1 MIKHLKGNLFFYIG
15 IIVFSLILL
24 AEHLLAE
31 HLSLIDMDIAGFLK
45 GVGCGLILGGVIN
58 FITKKIK
65 Q

>member
-24 AEHLLAE
+24 AEY
-31 HLSLIDMDIAGFLK
+31 LSLIDTDSASLLK
-45 GVGCGLILGGVIN
+45 GLGFGIILGGGIN